1 MSKGV
6 TVATLKDAK
15 MKPHASIHWDGKD
28 LDFSGDNPAMGD
40 RVRLVIEGKI
50 TGFSMQEYGNN
61 VEVEAKSVKVEHL
74 GSSEDGESM
83 VEMMRAHRSKKEK

>member
-1 MSKGV
+1 MIEPILQKLKGPCEN
-6 TVATLKDAK
+6 ALKDAK

-50 TGFSMQEYGNN
+50 TDPRKYF
-61 VEVEAKSVKVEHL
+61 A
-74 GSSEDGESM
+74 
-83 VEMMRAHRSKKEK
+83 

>member
-6 TVATLKDAK
+6 MVATLKDAK

-50 TGFSMQEYGNN
+50 TGFSMQEFGNN

-74 GSSEDGESM
+74 GSADDGDSM
-83 VEMMRAHRSKKEK
+83 VERVKARRSTKGK